1 VSHANRIARDS
12 TMNDAVPVGHHI
24 LLDLDPSESA
34 TELVKSNT
42 KAAIS

>member
-1 VSHANRIARDS
+1 
-12 TMNDAVPVGHHI
+12 MNDAVPVGHHI

-42 KAAIS
+42 ETVMPCGHNEP